1 MAPSTSSFQVGSVKD
16 FQRLDL
22 ERLEWHKIWSFHGH
36 DTIDHLG
43 SIHFSYTWLCNW
55 EHSFSAWS
63 KGKSL
68 GTLHIGQALP
78 WRAAPTWCGTMW
90 FLCAPATQLVDQLG
104 TILNSATSSE
114 IHYQRPQ
121 LTCFSHIGWSKF
133 LPTSYKARK
142 TSLVSCEHNRKT
154 KRCLAHLCL
163 LPKSTCLSRRWTR
176 PGVSSCFS
184 HLGWTKPRRKRKG
197 YGVPS

>member
-1 MAPSTSSFQVGSVKD
+1 LGVSRIFSGWI
-16 FQRLDL
+16 RR
-22 ERLEWHKIWSFHGH
+22 RLEWHKIWPFHGH

-55 EHSFSAWS
+55 EHSFSIWS
-63 KGKSL
+63 ERESP
-68 GTLHIGQALP
+68 GTLHTGQALP
-78 WRAAPTWCGTMW
+78 WRTAFTWCDTMR
-90 FLCAPATQLVDQLG
+90 FLCAPAAQLVDQLG
-104 TILNSATSSE
+104 TTLSSAASSK
-114 IHYQRPQ
+114 IHYQRLEPAG
-121 LTCFSHIGWSKF
+121 FSHIGWSKF

-142 TSLVSCEHNRKT
+142 AALVSCEHNRKT

-163 LPKSTCLSRRWTR
+163 LPRSTRLSRRWAR

-197 YGVPS
+197 YGVPSWHY